1 MSARTDADSKFAAE
15 AAVFLNIMDEM
26 APQIGLDYSVDSI
39 QRLENFIA
47 EHFDPPGS
55 RQVSDSLVVGIGC
68 YLGEVIIRHLGGHWN
83 HDGRPEINRIGGAV
97 EAVYPIDKARKRFEN
112 GPGDSLAW
120 AYHSIVRHAHE
131 AGQRGE
137 NRNGGLMG
145 KLFGLFR
152 K

>member
-1 MSARTDADSKFAAE
+1 MSAGTDTESKYTAE

-83 HDGRPEINRIGGAV
+83 RQDRPEINQVGAV
-97 EAVYPIDKARKRFEN
+97 EAVFPIEKVRKRFEN
-112 GPGDSLAW
+112 GPTDSLAW
-120 AYHSIVRHAHE
+120 YYHSIVRQAHE
-131 AGQRGE
+131 AGQQLQVS
-137 NRNGGLMG
+137 NGSLVGRL
-145 KLFGLFR
+145 LAIFR